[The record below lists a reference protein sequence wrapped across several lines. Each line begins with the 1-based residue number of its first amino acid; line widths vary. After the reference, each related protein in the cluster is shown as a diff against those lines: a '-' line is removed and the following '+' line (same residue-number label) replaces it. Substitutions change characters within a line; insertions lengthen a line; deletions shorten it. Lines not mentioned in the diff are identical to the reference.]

1 MFETKEWN
9 ANKDPVILITQPK
22 VVEDQFDYSESHI
35 IYKGNDLGSFEELK
49 VMKEENE
56 RSNEYID
63 FYKELNEKAV
73 KSVKYYV
80 DILTD
85 LKKWLE
91 DTKTKS
97 QYLASN
103 YYYDSCVLEKIK
115 ELEDKYNA

>member
-1 MFETKEWN
+1 MNRVTKEELF
-9 ANKDPVILITQPK
+9 ILDDFIHNDNTQYCY
-22 VVEDQFDYSESHI
+22 DWQGFDYETI
-35 IYKGNDLGSFEELK
+35 LPLIDKL
-49 VMKEENE
+49 MKENE

-63 FYKELNEKAV
+63 FYKGLNEKAV

-91 DTKTKS
+91 EGKAKP

-115 ELEDKYNA
+115 ELEDKHNA